1 MLNNMVVVITG
12 GAGYLG
18 APMAE
23 GVVAAGGRV
32 VIADINLDTAREI
45 ASSLNQGAETLRA
58 LAVKMNITALEDVQ
72 SSLNVAKKTFGQVD
86 ALVNSAYPTNTS
98 YGKKLEEVTYE
109 SFCENLNLHLGG
121 YFLTTQHYAQY
132 FAAQGAGVVIN
143 FSSIYGVIAPRF
155 EVYAGTAMTM
165 PVEYAAI
172 KAGIQQLSKYFTKYY
187 KGKNV
192 RFNVLSPGGIYAG
205 QSEEFLKKYNHLCMS
220 KGMLDPSDLVGSLVF
235 LLSENARYINGQNII
250 VDDGFTL

>member
-18 APMAE
+18 APFAK

-32 VIADINLDTAREI
+32 VIADINLERAQKL
-45 ASSLNQGAETLRA
+45 ALGLNQGALEPKA
-58 LAVKMNITALEDVQ
+58 LAVRMDITSLEDVLD
-72 SSLNVAKKTFGQVD
+72 SLVVAKQTFGQVD
-86 ALVNSAYPTNTS
+86 ALVNSAYPTNAQF
-98 YGKKLEEVTYE
+98 GKKLNDVTYN
-109 SFCENLNLHLGG
+109 SFCGNVNLHLGG
-121 YFLTTQHYAQY
+121 YFLTSQQYAKY

-143 FSSIYGVIAPRF
+143 LSSIYGVMAPRF
-155 EVYAGTAMTM
+155 EVYESTPMTM

-172 KAGIQQLSKYFTKYY
+172 KAGIQQLSLYFAKYY
-187 KGKNV
+187 KGKGV
-192 RFNVLSPGGIYAG
+192 RFNVLSPGGILAD
-205 QSEEFLKKYNHLCMS
+205 QPDAFLKRYNALCLS

-235 LLSENARYINGQNII
+235 LLSEDSRYINGQNII